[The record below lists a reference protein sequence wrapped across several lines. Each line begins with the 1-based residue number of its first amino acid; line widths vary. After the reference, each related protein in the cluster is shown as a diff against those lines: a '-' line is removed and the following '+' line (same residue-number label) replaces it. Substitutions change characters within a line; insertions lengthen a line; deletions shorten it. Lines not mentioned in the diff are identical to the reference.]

1 VSGVYLGLAAGPITR
16 VPAHVA
22 VVAFFA
28 DDRPLRGAAGQAD
41 WRMCGA
47 LSRLIQRGRLSG
59 AFGEAALVPATGGM
73 RARWLLA
80 LGLGPRHEFVAAR
93 AAEIAGACV
102 TRGLDLAAEVVAL
115 PLPPPGPDLRGN
127 DARLDLLLDALARA
141 APMNREVRVRLVA
154 EGALEHSAL
163 EDLLR
168 VRSRGPHR
176 AGLTIDLP
184 SRPPRPRN
192 TLPAGSDDVSGAGHP
207 EAGLRV
213 K

>member
-22 VVAFFA
+22 VVVFFA
-28 DDRPLRGAAGQAD
+28 GERPLRGAAGHAD

-59 AFGEAALVPATGGM
+59 AYGEAALVPASGGL

-80 LGLGPRHEFVAAR
+80 LGLGRPGELSAER
-93 AAEIAGACV
+93 AGEIARACV

-115 PLPPPGPDLRGN
+115 PLPPAGPGAGTALRV
-127 DARLDLLLDALARA
+127 DLLLEALAQA
-141 APMNREVRVRLVA
+141 APPAREVRVRLVA
-154 EGALEHSAL
+154 DGALEHAAL

-168 VRSRGPHR
+168 LRSRGPQR
-176 AGLTIDLP
+176 VGLTIDLP
-184 SRPPRPRN
+184 SRPLRSR
-192 TLPAGSDDVSGAGHP
+192 TSLPAGSGEPSEVGRP

>member
-1 VSGVYLGLAAGPITR
+1 MSGVYLGLAPGPITR

-22 VVAFFA
+22 VVGFFA
-28 DDRPLRGAAGQAD
+28 DERPLQGGAAHAD

-59 AFGEAALVPATGGM
+59 AFGEAALVPATGGL
-73 RARWLLA
+73 RSRWLLA
-80 LGLGPRHEFVAAR
+80 LGLGRRDEFGAERAR
-93 AAEIAGACV
+93 EIAAACV

-115 PLPPPGPDLRGN
+115 PLPPGGPGAAGTE
-127 DARLDLLLDALARA
+127 ARLDRLLEALARA
-141 APMNREVRVRLVA
+141 APGDREVRVRLVA
-154 EGALEHSAL
+154 EGGVEHAAL

-168 VRSRGPHR
+168 VRSRGPQR

-184 SRPPRPRN
+184 ARPPRSRYQA
-192 TLPAGSDDVSGAGHP
+192 PAGSTEPSGAAHP

>member
-1 VSGVYLGLAAGPITR
+1 VSGVYLGLTVGPITR

-28 DDRPLRGAAGQAD
+28 DERPLRGGAAHAD

-47 LSRLIQRGRLSG
+47 LSRLIQRGRLTG
-59 AFGEAALVPATGGM
+59 AFGEAALIPATGGL
-73 RARWLLA
+73 RVRWLLA
-80 LGLGPRHEFVAAR
+80 LGLGHRAEFTPAR
-93 AAEIAGACV
+93 AGEFATACV
-102 TRGLDLAAEVVAL
+102 TRSLDLAAEVVAL
-115 PLPPPGPDLRGN
+115 PLPPAGPGAVGSE
-127 DARLDLLLDALARA
+127 ARLDLLLAALAAA
-141 APMNREVRVRLVA
+141 APDAREVRVRLVA
-154 EGALEHSAL
+154 EGALEHAAL

-168 VRSRGPHR
+168 VRSRGPQR

-184 SRPPRPRN
+184 SAPPRPRHR
-192 TLPAGSDDVSGAGHP
+192 LPAGSEDASRAGHP

>member
-1 VSGVYLGLAAGPITR
+1 VYLGLAMGPITR

-28 DDRPLRGAAGQAD
+28 DERPLRGGAAHAD

-59 AFGEAALVPATGGM
+59 SFGEAALMPATGGL
-73 RARWLLA
+73 RVRWLLA
-80 LGLGPRHEFVAAR
+80 LGLGRRADFSAERAREFAR
-93 AAEIAGACV
+93 ACV
-102 TRGLDLAAEVVAL
+102 TRSLDLAAEVVAL
-115 PLPPPGPDLRGN
+115 PLPPAAPGAAGSDG
-127 DARLDLLLDALARA
+127 RLDGLLEALAGA
-141 APMNREVRVRLVA
+141 APRSREVRVRLVA
-154 EGALEHSAL
+154 EALEHAAL

-168 VRSRGPHR
+168 VRSRGPQR

-184 SRPPRPRN
+184 TGPPRPRYRA
-192 TLPAGSDDVSGAGHP
+192 PAGSDDVPRAGHP